1 MRIITPLRVT
11 YLPLQVP
18 EAHVQRLNF
27 TGPRVVLYAWIWKMI
42 TITDCSSLF
51 LTVSDV
57 LVKYESK
64 NTRISYVLREEF
76 KFIKIAVYE
85 LLCFS
90 NY

>member
-1 MRIITPLRVT
+1 
-11 YLPLQVP
+11 
-18 EAHVQRLNF
+18 
-27 TGPRVVLYAWIWKMI
+27 MI

-76 KFIKIAVYE
+76 KFIKIAGYE